1 MATPGGTDNPDVIAP
16 DVSGR
21 YARVGEILRE
31 TPQKFE
37 FFQAVRLIERLL
49 PDRAPVGRFVSPD
62 KEVMRFSAYNT
73 FRFPASQ
80 IQNILWD
87 GDVPVLVVNF
97 MGLTGPM
104 GVLPLYY
111 TELVIDRL
119 RNRDRGMAEFFD
131 LFNHR
136 MISLFYQAWEKYRFT
151 IAYERGERDKFSHH
165 LMDLIGVGTMQLDR
179 RLRVEDDSLL
189 FYSGLLAL
197 RPRSAAAL
205 QRILEDYFEVPVE
218 VEQFTGA
225 WFRLSRKDLCV
236 FDRAST
242 ESEQLGGGAIVGDEI
257 WHQQSGVRLHLGP
270 MPLEKY
276 LDFLPTGTA
285 YAPLCS
291 LAKFAGRGEFDF
303 EVRLILKQEEV
314 PACELGK
321 PGGDREAPRL
331 GWTSWAK
338 TQPMRADAGD
348 TILTI

>member
-1 MATPGGTDNPDVIAP
+1 MN
-16 DVSGR
+16 R
-21 YARVGEILRE
+21 YARIAAILRD

-62 KEVMRFSAYNT
+62 KEVMRFKAHSS
-73 FRFPASQ
+73 FPFPASQ

-87 GDVPVLVVNF
+87 GDVPTLVVNF

-111 TELVIDRL
+111 TEMVIDRV
-119 RNRDRGMAEFFD
+119 RNKDRGIVEFFD
-131 LFNHR
+131 MFNHR

-165 LMDLIGVGTMQLDR
+165 LMDLIGIGTTTLDS
-179 RLRVEDDSLL
+179 RLNIADDSLL
-189 FYSGLLAL
+189 YYSGLLSL

-205 QRILEDYFEVPVE
+205 QRVIEDYFDVSVE

-225 WFRLSRKDLCV
+225 WFRLSPKDCCI
-236 FDRAST
+236 FDKSST

-257 WHQQSGVRLHLGP
+257 WHQQSGVRLHIGP
-270 MPLEKY
+270 MPLEQY

-285 YAPLCS
+285 YQPLQS
-291 LAKFAGRGEFDF
+291 LAKFVGRGELDFD
-303 EVRLILKQEEV
+303 VRLILKKDEV
-314 PACELGK
+314 PTCELGA
-321 PGGDREAPRL
+321 EQRL
-331 GWTSWAK
+331 GWTTWAK
-338 TQPMRADAGD
+338 TQPKPDHAGD